1 MTPSGMN
8 WRRNSMT
15 SVDSP
20 TDPALTVASAEPT
33 PARRPRRAAAAW
45 FSPENATA
53 VQVSRI
59 GFVLFFLGFWE
70 LGADRLFDSFFFSTP
85 LRILAQVARELVDPG
100 FYRDLGVTALE
111 MGVGFAIGAGSG
123 IALGVLLARWAFV
136 AKVLDPVLLA
146 LYSIPRIAL
155 APMLIVWFGIGYAS
169 KIFLGATLVFFITFF
184 NTLSGIRSVEKS
196 LCDIARVMKATEWQV
211 FRKVMLPSASSWIL
225 TSVKISLPFA
235 LVGVILGE
243 FLVSSQGLGYRLNA
257 YSTSYNIT
265 GALAIVFLMMAIML
279 VLTAATN
286 AIEARV
292 LRWRPKSAAEPVAQ
306 S

>member
-1 MTPSGMN
+1 
-8 WRRNSMT
+8 MT
-15 SVDSP
+15 SADTRS
-20 TDPALTVASAEPT
+20 DVAIT
-33 PARRPRRAAAAW
+33 PVAAAAPAQAARAPMAW
-45 FSPENATA
+45 FAAENALS
-53 VQVSRI
+53 VQLSRLL
-59 GFVLFFLGFWE
+59 FAVLFLSAWE
-70 LGADRLFDSFFFSTP
+70 LGADRLFDSFFFSAP
-85 LRILAQVARELVDPG
+85 LRILAQVARELADPG
-100 FYRDLGVTALE
+100 FYRDLGVTSLE
-111 MGVGFAIGAGSG
+111 MAIGFGVGAGSG
-123 IALGVLLARWAFV
+123 IGLGVLLARWEYV
-136 AKVLDPVLLA
+136 AKVLDPFLLA

-184 NTLSGIRSVEKS
+184 NTLSGIRSVDKS
-196 LCDIARVMKATEWQV
+196 LCDVARVMQATEWQV

-265 GALAIVFLMMAIML
+265 GALAIVFLMMVVML
-279 VLTAATN
+279 VLTATTN

-292 LRWRPKSAAEPVAQ
+292 LRWRPQSGAARVAQ
-306 S
+306 T

>member
-1 MTPSGMN
+1 
-8 WRRNSMT
+8 MT
-15 SVDSP
+15 SVNTRSE
-20 TDPALTVASAEPT
+20 VASIE
-33 PARRPRRAAAAW
+33 AR
-45 FSPENATA
+45 ATA
-53 VQVSRI
+53 PRSSMPWLAAENTASVQLSRLA
-59 GFVLFFLGFWE
+59 FAVLFLGAWE

-85 LRILAQVARELVDPG
+85 LRILAQVAHELADPG

-123 IALGVLLARWAFV
+123 IGLGVLLARWEFV
-136 AKVLDPVLLA
+136 AKVLDPFLLA

-184 NTLSGIRSVEKS
+184 NTLSGIRSVDKA
-196 LCDIARVMKATEWQV
+196 LCDIARVMQATEWQV

-225 TSVKISLPFA
+225 TSLKISLPFA

-265 GALAIVFLMMAIML
+265 GALAIVFLMMLIML

-286 AIEARV
+286 AVEARV
-292 LRWRPKSAAEPVAQ
+292 LRWRPQSGATRVAQ
-306 S
+306 T